1 MLEKKK
7 IRYPYK
13 RRTWA
18 FNKVGI
24 FYLLLWKRKFKTRN
38 LDVLNSSSINQFYAN
53 YKHNSSKQFHC
64 QTKTPNCSAI
74 CHGSY
79 LNAAAI
85 SYIVQK
91 G

>member
-38 LDVLNSSSINQFYAN
+38 LDVLNSSTINQGSMLTTSTIAQ
-53 YKHNSSKQFHC
+53 SSSIIKQKL
-64 QTKTPNCSAI
+64 Q
-74 CHGSY
+74 
-79 LNAAAI
+79 
-85 SYIVQK
+85 IVPLFAMAPI
-91 G
+91 